1 MFGAPLGAACRPE
14 PLLLDL
20 EEAMV
25 AACTACFRR
34 PADKALAAGTSETES
49 SQRVGT
55 LLRLSLRR
63 LSRYDDDDD
72 DDDDDDGHDDPDDDF
87 DETVELPHDDCSVIT
102 LVHYYGDIRDGWRG
116 VKGEWKGESGG
127 RQAVEPLWGGRRKGE
142 GSMDGDAREGKGGVT
157 WVPKRSR
164 RCV

>member
-1 MFGAPLGAACRPE
+1 
-14 PLLLDL
+14 
-20 EEAMV
+20 MV
-25 AACTACFRR
+25 ACTACFRR

-116 VKGEWKGESGG
+116 VKGGMEGGIGRTASGRTAVGWEEEGG
-127 RQAVEPLWGGRRKGE
+127 REYGWGCKGGE
-142 GSMDGDAREGKGGVT
+142 GRGDLGPEAVA
-157 WVPKRSR
+157 PL
-164 RCV
+164 CVGRGMWDVGCG